1 MSRAGSLSEF
11 AWCAMA
17 LEEASPLSTGGMEL
31 QVLEGISIAALLQRV
46 PPDYGDEGGTYTG
59 R

>member
-11 AWCAMA
+11 AWCAMT
-17 LEEASPLSTGGMEL
+17 LEQAPPLSTGGMEL
-31 QVLEGISIAALLQRV
+31 QVPEGLSIAFLLQRMS
-46 PPDYGDEGGTYTG
+46 PDYGDEGGTYTG

>member
-1 MSRAGSLSEF
+1 MT
-11 AWCAMA
+11 
-17 LEEASPLSTGGMEL
+17 LEEASSLSTGGIEL
-31 QVLEGISIAALLQRV
+31 QVLEGISIASLLQRV